1 MRPGLA
7 LALFLAS
14 PAFCQQKPAERQT
27 ADQICIEFQNALGAG
42 SDDLSEKGKQ
52 DLDALAKNMDASQRQ
67 TAQAKLAAMEAKA
80 ATPAA
85 KAEIAK
91 AYTALARQADGKG
104 AVALALKARQLA
116 PDDAEVRNLTE
127 PVLKMARDVPSQTNT
142 SQAVASLQN
151 PQQPMVN
158 NIYVIMVNDSQKGK
172 QLAGKFSKGQ
182 VEVRIDKSGRL
193 NDNVVEAAWEGNK
206 LVVNLDSKALEQ
218 NNHAPAT
225 LAPLVAKA
233 LDNGDFKREHG
244 EGIISQVEMAVRG
257 WFSTGKVGDQ
267 IMAKGKNPI
276 DTKSSMAGKLVG
288 FFVDLFRGRVTQKDY
303 GEGVS
308 PGEIQ
313 GSILNI
319 ALKRS
324 TVDCFAAI
332 AEAKVGSK
340 DAASGIRNDP
350 NYYKDLTATKNRL
363 RNEQ

>member
-27 ADQICIEFQNALGAG
+27 ADQIRIEFQNALGAG

-127 PVLKMARDVPSQTNT
+127 PVLKMARDVPSQANT

-158 NIYVIMVNDSQKGK
+158 NIYVIMVNDSRKGK
-172 QLAGKFSKGQ
+172 ELASKFSSGQ
-182 VEVRIDKSGRL
+182 VEVRVDGTGRL
-193 NDNVVEAAWEGNK
+193 KNDVVDVGWEGK
-206 LVVNLDSKALEQ
+206 RLVVNIDEGALRQ
-218 NNHAPAT
+218 NKHAPAT

-233 LDNGDFKREHG
+233 LDNGDFIREHG
-244 EGIISQVEMAVRG
+244 DGIISRVEMAVRG

-267 IMAKGKNPI
+267 IMTKGKNPI
-276 DTKSSMAGKLVG
+276 DTRSSTAGKLVG
-288 FFVDLFRGRVTQKDY
+288 FFVDLFRGKMTQEEY
-303 GEGVS
+303 GAGIRPSIV
-308 PGEIQ
+308 Q
-313 GSILNI
+313 GGRINVVM
-319 ALKRS
+319 KRS
-324 TVDCFAAI
+324 TVDSFSAV
-332 AEAKVGSK
+332 AEAMEGANDVK
-340 DAASGIRNDP
+340 SGIRNSPDYYP
-350 NYYKDLTATKNRL
+350 NLDATKDRL
-363 RNEQ
+363 RKEQ